1 MSGLLDFLQGAS
13 NAAAG
18 TVSGPVD
25 LISWLIRKGGGGGII
40 GDAPVGSSAWM
51 AQKGLTRPTQ
61 GMAGLLGEAAG
72 LSLPIVASAKAPQ
85 IASGL
90 LQMQANAAAPTSA
103 LNAQRGAIV
112 YHGSPH
118 KFDKFDSS
126 KIGTGE
132 GAQAYGNG
140 LYLTESPEVAKQYAG
155 DLAAARASRP
165 IGNVDLATAYQNMPS
180 DVPQSLLAARRD
192 FRALNDMGE
201 LSLSDRRDFLEAVR
215 NNIVGAQ
222 SGSLYK
228 VDLPDSAIAR
238 MLDWDK
244 PLSQQAPSVAEAI
257 SKAFPGTYVNGQF
270 INPSASQQTGR
281 ALLDQLQAIANKRGA
296 PGLRQAEP
304 ALRAAGV
311 PGIRYL
317 DGGSRGAGAGT
328 SNFVVFPG
336 EEPALKILQR
346 NGFTP

>member
-13 NAAAG
+13 NASAS

-25 LISWLIRKGGGGGII
+25 LISWLIRKSGGGGII

-140 LYLTESPEVAKQYAG
+140 LYTSNSKQAWC
-155 DLAAARASRP
+155 ARAS
-165 IGNVDLATAYQNMPS
+165 PS
-180 DVPQSLLAARRD
+180 
-192 FRALNDMGE
+192 RAC
-201 LSLSDRRDFLEAVR
+201 
-215 NNIVGAQ
+215 
-222 SGSLYK
+222 
-228 VDLPDSAIAR
+228 
-238 MLDWDK
+238 
-244 PLSQQAPSVAEAI
+244 
-257 SKAFPGTYVNGQF
+257 T
-270 INPSASQQTGR
+270 
-281 ALLDQLQAIANKRGA
+281 
-296 PGLRQAEP
+296 
-304 ALRAAGV
+304 
-311 PGIRYL
+311 
-317 DGGSRGAGAGT
+317 
-328 SNFVVFPG
+328 
-336 EEPALKILQR
+336 
-346 NGFTP
+346 